1 MKAAT
6 SLSLLGL
13 ATAATAQNTSAV
25 AGLVGALTSAGLTQL
40 VSIASTLNST
50 SAGQQLLQNITS
62 GDPYLIFAPNNNAWQ
77 TAPSNVT
84 GNTTV
89 LTDFFSYHI
98 VPGNFT
104 GAATNY
110 PNVTLGQTLYRDP
123 SLTAVHLEGG
133 KPQVVAWAVRGDNK
147 THVLNQRNDSTVLN
161 QTTYGNLS
169 IFIVDHILNVPETL
183 EATIPTNNG
192 SLTGF
197 QTLLQSAQVDYF
209 EPTTNQTS
217 QVSFFDALNTRY
229 SGFTLFSPNNSA
241 IDAANSTLAGLN
253 QTEVNN
259 VLFNHV
265 RISLY
270 TLLCSNILI
279 TFSSISGSTAQP
291 STLPSSLAPRTS
303 PPQLARAS
311 PSPSTRLANTSPQA
325 TPPHASSNLTCSSP
339 TVSSTS
345 STLSS

>member
-241 IDAANSTLAGLN
+241 FDAANSTLAGLN

-265 RISLY
+265 CILLY
-270 TLLCSNILI
+270 ALLCS
-279 TFSSISGSTAQP
+279 
-291 STLPSSLAPRTS
+291 
-303 PPQLARAS
+303 
-311 PSPSTRLANTSPQA
+311 
-325 TPPHASSNLTCSSP
+325 
-339 TVSSTS
+339 
-345 STLSS
+345 